1 MDDWLWWWPAII
13 STHMAAASIALL
25 AYVVTT
31 HGLRLHRH
39 PSAAIAWISLIVVVP
54 YGALPIYL
62 MFGLR
67 KHRRARQMPP
77 WSAVPDPALAGDPWA
92 RLCLGL
98 GLPPPADYSGFALD
112 DDGDAARHRLLALL
126 DDATRTIEIATFLF
140 ADDELG
146 RAVTARLIAATRR
159 RVRVRVMV
167 DGVGR
172 FLHSRGHFSQLAQ
185 AGVEIASYAPLFGR
199 PMFGGRP
206 NLRNHRKLVA
216 IDGERAWLG
225 GRNLAAEYFGGG
237 AGWIDL
243 SFELRGP
250 MVATL
255 QLLFEHD
262 WATAR
267 HQRWAQQAD
276 RPLPI
281 PPSDA
286 ALVMPSGPE
295 YADDTFH
302 AVLVWA
308 CHQARDRI
316 AMATPYFVPDLELLS
331 ALVSALHRGVRV
343 QLVVPRRSNHRLADW
358 ARGRAVR
365 DIIEAGGTVLLTPP
379 MSHAKLMVIDQSIAF
394 AGSANVDARSLFLN
408 HELMLGFRRKAEVDA
423 FADWFDRLAAGCVAT
438 RARPLTLVQDLKEG
452 LAQWLPFQM

>member
-1 MDDWLWWWPAII
+1 MDDWLWWWPAIV

-54 YGALPIYL
+54 YGALPLYL

-67 KHRRARQMPP
+67 KHRRARQMPAWP
-77 WSAVPDPALAGDPWA
+77 VAEDPDHDDDQWA
-92 RLCLGL
+92 RLCRGL
-98 GLPPPADYSGFALD
+98 GLPPPADYTRFELD
-112 DDGDAARHRLLALL
+112 VDGDAARHRLLALL
-126 DDATRTIEIATFLF
+126 DGASRTIDISTFVF
-140 ADDELG
+140 ADDDIG
-146 RAVTARLIAATRR
+146 RAITGRLVAATRR
-159 RVRVRVMV
+159 RVRVRVLV

-172 FLHSRGHFSQLAQ
+172 LLHPRGHFRTLQQ
-185 AGVEIASYAPLFGR
+185 AGVEIAAYAPLFGR
-199 PMFGGRP
+199 PLFGRP

-216 IDGERAWLG
+216 VDGDRAWLG
-225 GRNLAAEYFGGG
+225 GRNLAAEYFGG
-237 AGWIDL
+237 ATGWIDL
-243 SFELRGP
+243 SFELHGP
-250 MVATL
+250 IVTTL

-262 WATAR
+262 WASAGR
-267 HQRWAQQAD
+267 KHWMPPAD
-276 RPLPI
+276 ALPAA
-281 PPSDA
+281 PPSNA

-308 CHQARDRI
+308 CNQARDRI
-316 AMATPYFVPDLELLS
+316 AIATPYFVPDLELLS
-331 ALVSALHRGVRV
+331 AMVCALHRGVKV
-343 QLVVPRRSNHRLADW
+343 QLVMPRRSNHRLADW

-365 DIIEAGGTVLLTPP
+365 DIIEAGGTVLLTAR
-379 MSHAKLMVIDQSIAF
+379 MSHAKLMVIDQGIAF

-408 HELMLGFRRKAEVDA
+408 HELMLGFRRKAEIDA
-423 FADWFDRLAAGCVAT
+423 FGSWFDRLAADCVAS

-452 LAQWLPFQM
+452 LAQWLTFQM